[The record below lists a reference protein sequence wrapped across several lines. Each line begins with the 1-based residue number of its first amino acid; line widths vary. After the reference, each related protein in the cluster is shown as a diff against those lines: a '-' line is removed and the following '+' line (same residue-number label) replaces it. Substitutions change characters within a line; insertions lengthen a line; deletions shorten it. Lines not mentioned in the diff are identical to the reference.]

1 MQGKSSHKKLNQ
13 RNDRKGS
20 GNCSSAHEPPCPSAA
35 VRMPADGQGVNHVS
49 EDDYPVQD
57 RDHSMALPVTR
68 HASTPSVIGFKRLM
82 VESAFYLHIPYQ
94 HPTWILLTISVC
106 FESGRGW

>member
-1 MQGKSSHKKLNQ
+1 MTGKVLVTVHQHTNPPVRL
-13 RNDRKGS
+13 
-20 GNCSSAHEPPCPSAA
+20 PPC
-35 VRMPADGQGVNHVS
+35 GQGVNHVS

-94 HPTWILLTISVC
+94 HPTWILLTKSVC